1 LVSDSPL
8 TGVFRSENV
17 PVHWPIHSRS
27 FMGNE
32 AFVES
37 VLQEIIRPGVERLMS
52 SRYFSELREGK
63 LSKKRLKGFALQHYL
78 SNHAIN
84 KGLAFCMVK
93 NASNPPAYNQF
104 VELFV
109 EESSHPALM
118 KRFGEALGL
127 TDADFEN
134 EIMIFECVAHTAAII
149 RGMFLGSAAET
160 RAGALVNET
169 MVQRYSEEFDTA
181 LTKHYGIDNRAR
193 TFFTVHGK
201 VDQEHTA
208 MAAETI
214 ARNANTD
221 REKELVR
228 VAAKNMVRFKLAK
241 FDGIYDAYA

>member
-1 LVSDSPL
+1 
-8 TGVFRSENV
+8 
-17 PVHWPIHSRS
+17 
-27 FMGNE
+27 MGNE

-181 LTKHYGIDNRAR
+181 LAKHYGLDSRAR
-193 TFFTVHGK
+193 TFFAVHGK

>member
-1 LVSDSPL
+1 
-8 TGVFRSENV
+8 
-17 PVHWPIHSRS
+17 
-27 FMGNE
+27 MGNE

-127 TDADFEN
+127 TDTDFEN

-169 MVQRYSEEFDTA
+169 MVQRYSEEFGAA
-181 LTKHYGIDNRAR
+181 LAKHYGLDSRAR
-193 TFFTVHGK
+193 TFFAVHGK

-241 FDGIYDAYA
+241 FDGIYEAYA

>member
-1 LVSDSPL
+1 
-8 TGVFRSENV
+8 
-17 PVHWPIHSRS
+17 
-27 FMGNE
+27 MGNE

-149 RGMFLGSAAET
+149 RGMFLGSPAET

-181 LTKHYGIDNRAR
+181 LAKHYGLDSRAR
-193 TFFTVHGK
+193 TFFAVHGK

>member
-1 LVSDSPL
+1 MENQDFIDSL
-8 TGVFRSENV
+8 KR
-17 PVHWPIHSRS
+17 
-27 FMGNE
+27 
-32 AFVES
+32 
-37 VLQEIIRPGVERLMS
+37 EIIQPGVEQLMN

-63 LSKKRLKGFALQHYL
+63 LSKKRLRGFALQHYL

-109 EESSHPALM
+109 EEASHPDLM
-118 KRFGEALGL
+118 KRFGEAMGL
-127 TDADFEN
+127 KDEDFET
-134 EIMIFECVAHTAAII
+134 EIMIYECVAHTGAII
-149 RGMFLGSAAET
+149 RGMFLGTQAES
-160 RAGALVNET
+160 RAGELVNET
-169 MVQRYSEEFDTA
+169 MVCRYSEEFDAA
-181 LTKHYGIDNRAR
+181 LEKNYGLDSRAR
-193 TFFTVHGK
+193 PFFIVHGK

-221 REKELVR
+221 RDKTLVR
-228 VAAKNMVRFKLAK
+228 AAARNMVRFKLAK